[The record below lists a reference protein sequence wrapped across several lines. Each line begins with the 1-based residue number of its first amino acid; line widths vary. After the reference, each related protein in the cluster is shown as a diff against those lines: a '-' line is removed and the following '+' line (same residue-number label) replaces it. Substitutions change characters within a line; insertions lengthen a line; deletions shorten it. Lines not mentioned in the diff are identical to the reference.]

1 MTKRID
7 STLAPQELAVM
18 KVVWKKGS
26 ATVRDVYETLRE
38 GRALAY
44 TTVMTTM
51 NILEAKGFLEK
62 AREDRAFRYTPTR
75 SRQQVVGAMVKDFV
89 NRVFDG
95 AAQPLLLHLA
105 TSETLTAKERTELRR
120 LIERTPAGTG
130 PKGADGEDA

>member
-1 MTKRID
+1 MAKRID
-7 STLAPQELAVM
+7 KTLAPQELAVM

-51 NILEAKGFLEK
+51 NILETKGFLEK

-89 NRVFDG
+89 KRVFDG

-120 LIERTPAGTG
+120 LIEQTPA
-130 PKGADGEDA
+130 PKEGKDA

>member
-1 MTKRID
+1 MTNRID
-7 STLAPQELAVM
+7 ATLAPQELAVM

-51 NILEAKGFLEK
+51 NILETKGFLDK
-62 AREDRAFRYTPTR
+62 AREERAFRYTPTR

-105 TSETLTAKERTELRR
+105 TSETLSVKERSDLKK
-120 LIERTPAGTG
+120 LIEKTPRT
-130 PKGADGEDA
+130 KGGEEA

>member
-1 MTKRID
+1 
-7 STLAPQELAVM
+7 M

-38 GRALAY
+38 GRELAY

-51 NILEAKGFLEK
+51 NILETKGFLEK

-120 LIERTPAGTG
+120 LIEQTPA
-130 PKGADGEDA
+130 PKEGKDA

>member
-1 MTKRID
+1 MAKTADR
-7 STLAPQELAVM
+7 TLAPQELAVM
-18 KVVWKKGS
+18 KVIWKKGT

-38 GRALAY
+38 GRPLAY

-51 NILEAKGFLEK
+51 NILETKGFLEK
-62 AREDRAFRYTPTR
+62 SRADRAFSYTPTR

-120 LIERTPAGTG
+120 LIEKTPKATG
-130 PKGADGEDA
+130 GEDA

>member
-1 MTKRID
+1 MAKRIG

-38 GRALAY
+38 ARPLAY

-51 NILEAKGFLEK
+51 NILESKGFLEK
-62 AREDRAFRYTPTR
+62 ARDDRAFRYTPTR

-105 TSETLTAKERTELRR
+105 TSETLSAKERAELKK
-120 LIERTPAGTG
+120 LIEQAPERPG
-130 PKGADGEDA
+130 GEDH

>member
-1 MTKRID
+1 MTKRVD
-7 STLAPQELAVM
+7 ATLAPQELAVM

-51 NILEAKGFLEK
+51 NILETKGFLEK
-62 AREDRAFRYTPTR
+62 DREDRAFRYTPTR

-105 TSETLTAKERTELRR
+105 TSEALSAKERSELKR
-120 LIERTPAGTG
+120 LIEKTPRGRGGDEEA
-130 PKGADGEDA
+130 

>member
-1 MTKRID
+1 MAKR
-7 STLAPQELAVM
+7 SAPTPTLAPQELAVM
-18 KVVWKKGS
+18 KVIWKKGS

-38 GRALAY
+38 GRPRAY

-51 NILEAKGFLEK
+51 NILETKGVLDK
-62 AREDRAFRYTPTR
+62 ARDDRAFRYTPRR

-105 TSETLTAKERTELRR
+105 ASETLSAHERAELKK
-120 LIERTPAGTG
+120 LIEQTPRREE
-130 PKGADGEDA
+130 GE

>member
-1 MTKRID
+1 MMTKRNEP
-7 STLAPQELAVM
+7 TLAPQELAVM

-51 NILEAKGFLEK
+51 NILETKGFLEK
-62 AREDRAFRYTPTR
+62 SRADRAFSYTPTR

-120 LIERTPAGTG
+120 MIEKTPKATG
-130 PKGADGEDA
+130 GEDA

>member
-1 MTKRID
+1 MVKRIE

-51 NILEAKGFLEK
+51 NILEGKGFLEK
-62 AREDRAFRYTPTR
+62 AREDRAFRYTPMR
-75 SRQQVVGAMVKDFV
+75 SRQQVMGAMVKDFV

-105 TSETLTAKERTELRR
+105 TSEALTAKERTELRR
-120 LIERTPAGTG
+120 LIEKTPAKTG
-130 PKGADGEDA
+130 GRDGEA

>member
-1 MTKRID
+1 M
-7 STLAPQELAVM
+7 E
-18 KVVWKKGS
+18 VVWAHGEV
-26 ATVRDVYETLRE
+26 TVRDACTHL
-38 GRALAY
+38 GALAY

-51 NILEAKGFLEK
+51 NILESKGFLEK

-105 TSETLTAKERTELRR
+105 TSEALTPKERTELRR
-120 LIERTPAGTG
+120 LIEKTPAG
-130 PKGADGEDA
+130 KDE

>member
-1 MTKRID
+1 MPTRTD
-7 STLAPQELAVM
+7 PTLAPQELAVM
-18 KVVWKKGS
+18 KVIWRKGS

-51 NILEAKGFLEK
+51 NILETKGFLEK
-62 AREDRAFRYTPTR
+62 ARVDRAFRYTPTR
-75 SRQQVVGAMVKDFV
+75 SRQQVLGAMVKDFV

-105 TSETLTAKERTELRR
+105 TSEALSAKERKELRK
-120 LIERTPAGTG
+120 LIEQTPKTAE
-130 PKGADGEDA
+130 GEER

>member
-1 MTKRID
+1 MAKRIEA
-7 STLAPQELAVM
+7 TLAPQELAVM

-38 GRALAY
+38 GRPLAY

-51 NILEAKGFLEK
+51 NILETKGFLDK

-105 TSETLTAKERTELRR
+105 TSETLSAKERNELRR
-120 LIERTPAGTG
+120 LIDKSAPPAE
-130 PKGADGEDA
+130 ED